1 MPCHQVLHITHVRLA
16 RHTTA
21 TDPTGDLRQAE
32 EEPPGTL
39 ADSVIIRRPW
49 WARDEIGIAT
59 GLWQLRPTARRSL
72 TPGRRALGH
81 VLHGGVK
88 SGTHLEP
95 REGLGWATV
104 PTTPSPDQEDATT
117 TANMP
122 LDDLLVELGDRDR
135 DALRV
140 ILERTVQA
148 LVEAEVT
155 AVIGADRHERTQ
167 ERVTYRKGH
176 RARVLDT
183 RVGRV
188 CSSGVS
194 C

>member
-1 MPCHQVLHITHVRLA
+1 M
-16 RHTTA
+16 
-21 TDPTGDLRQAE
+21 
-32 EEPPGTL
+32 

-183 RVGRV
+183 RVGRLQLEIPTPRQG
-188 CSSGVS
+188 SFLPSLADPHLRLLRLARRRDPGPGAAPR
-194 C
+194 